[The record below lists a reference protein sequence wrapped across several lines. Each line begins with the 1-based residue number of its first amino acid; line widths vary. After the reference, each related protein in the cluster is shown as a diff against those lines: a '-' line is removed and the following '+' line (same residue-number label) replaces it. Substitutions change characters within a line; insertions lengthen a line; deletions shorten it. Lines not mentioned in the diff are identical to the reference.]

1 MAKTFLKQ
9 NNLVPVIVAIIT
21 SITSLGIGYWQF
33 GGHKPTDQINIEKV
47 QEIVNTQIDLKLAPT
62 NVKVDNIIKALDEY
76 KGNQEK
82 TNEHLIEIL
91 KELNKKAIISSNED
105 VLKKVDQIKQLKA
118 ENKKVFE
125 KYQIKQEKI

>member
-9 NNLVPVIVAIIT
+9 NNLIPIIVTIIT

-33 GGHKPTDQINIEKV
+33 GNHRPVEKLDIEKV

-62 NVKVDNIIKALDEY
+62 NIKIDNLTKALDEY
-76 KGNQEK
+76 KDNQEK

-91 KELNKKAIISSNED
+91 KELNKKAIISSNDD